1 MNSLV
6 KHNDKDKRL
15 INDGKKIIENNDFL
29 KDLSNLM
36 ECDEFQIFYSKHM
49 TNWIDIKCST
59 IYMRLY
65 SEFKS
70 KYQKI
75 SNVELDKHVVV
86 FLLRKIMTDKELRP
100 FSIKM
105 IDKMQDKKW
114 NTQLFWSEFENYMLE
129 NQKQL
134 VITDKE

>member
-6 KHNDKDKRL
+6 KHNDKYERL
-15 INDGKKIIENNDFL
+15 INDGKKIIENSDFL

-36 ECDEFQIFYSKHM
+36 ECDEFQVFYSKHM
-49 TNWIDIKCST
+49 TNWIDIKCSA

-70 KYQKI
+70 KYKKI

-100 FSIKM
+100 ISITM

-114 NTQLFWSEFENYMLE
+114 DTEAFWSEFEDYMLV
-129 NQKQL
+129 NQRNL
-134 VITDKE
+134 VITDGE

>member
-6 KHNDKDKRL
+6 KHNDKDERL

-36 ECDEFQIFYSKHM
+36 ECDEFQIFYRKHM

-134 VITDKE
+134 VIKDKV